1 MWHKRSMNK
10 SFFLRSRLLKP
21 GILVC
26 IAYAGWI
33 VLDAFIWLYYSPNML
48 PMIIKFNAVKLV
60 YGEILC
66 ILLIMAQW
74 KAVNSF
80 SSNRLVSVLSAVGT
94 AFLFIFTLAFLSD
107 VEAHSWQT
115 GRIEIQI
122 FASLWK
128 IVFQSIFLTCGLLG
142 IFYVSHYRR
151 IAQDQRE
158 QLLRTKALADEA
170 QLLMLR
176 YQINPHFLFNSLN
189 AIQSMIEKDGNRAK
203 DMIADLSDFFRY
215 TLSKNDQSLV
225 SLKQEME
232 AVRNYLAIQKERFIN
247 RLEIT
252 YEIDESA
259 LQIQLPF
266 FIIHPLVEN
275 AIKHGFASNRDI
287 VHLLIKATR
296 TGQNLVLLV
305 RNTGC
310 LHPPEETNGNSVA
323 GTNTGIENIKKRL
336 ALFYPEGS
344 SFELFEED
352 QCVHARI
359 TITHPGLAG

>member
-1 MWHKRSMNK
+1 M
-10 SFFLRSRLLKP
+10 P

-33 VLDAFIWLYYSPNML
+33 VLDAFLWFYYSPDIL
-48 PMIIKFNAVKLV
+48 PTIIQFNAVKLL

-66 ILLIMAQW
+66 ILLVIAQL
-74 KAVNSF
+74 KALRSF
-80 SSNRLVSVLSAVGT
+80 SSNRLVSVSSAAGA

-107 VEAHSWQT
+107 IEAHSWQT
-115 GRIEIQI
+115 GRLELQI
-122 FASLWK
+122 FDSLWK

-151 IAQDQRE
+151 VTQNQRE
-158 QLLRTKALADEA
+158 QLLRAKALADEA

-189 AIQSMIEKDGNRAK
+189 AIQSMIEKDKNRAK

-225 SLKQEME
+225 SFKQEMD
-232 AVRNYLAIQKERFIN
+232 AVRNYLAIQKERFVN

-252 YEIDESA
+252 YEIDEST

-275 AIKHGFASNRDI
+275 AIKHGFASDRDV
-287 VHLLIKATR
+287 VHLLIKATK
-296 TGQNLVLLV
+296 TSQNLVLLV
-305 RNTGC
+305 RNTGR
-310 LHPPEETNGNSVA
+310 LHPPEETDGTSVA

-344 SFELFEED
+344 SFELFEEN
-352 QCVHARI
+352 QYVHARI
-359 TITHPGLAG
+359 TITHPGFAR